1 MVLFLYR
8 LREVQCRF
16 WVAQVGSRV
25 EGTKKLP
32 GHKNTE
38 NSKFADRTVAKAGL
52 ASHLRGSI
60 SLTFGPKI

>member
-1 MVLFLYR
+1 M
-8 LREVQCRF
+8 
-16 WVAQVGSRV
+16 AQVGSRV